1 MYNINTIYN
10 TYIYIYDINTYT
22 ISLAVHTISLCYY
35 IFMNSFPC
43 HYIYCIPLYNICGYC
58 YVQLRCWR
66 LKRFIMSFFNPKTFC
81 THCLCFHIY
90 ISLVVTTRSWMATW
104 KTSLLW
110 CLLFVNSADDL
121 FLEWNASATIR
132 SSPVCQATVFIVFQY
147 FTDICGYNYG
157 QTTVLLKVKDT

>member
-1 MYNINTIYN
+1 
-10 TYIYIYDINTYT
+10 
-22 ISLAVHTISLCYY
+22 
-35 IFMNSFPC
+35 
-43 HYIYCIPLYNICGYC
+43 
-58 YVQLRCWR
+58 
-66 LKRFIMSFFNPKTFC
+66 
-81 THCLCFHIY
+81 
-90 ISLVVTTRSWMATW
+90 MATW

-157 QTTVLLKVKDT
+157 QTTVLLKVKDTWYVILRRFAHIACVLIDR